1 MDVCEDVLSCSSG
14 IVLQCSHC
22 PWTWVWLWGWHQ
34 RMLRDEGTG
43 GLKCPLFSQHSSTS
57 GGGVLATTGVSELPS
72 YFSKNNDC
80 EKKIILCKAKICWV
94 HQACQKSAT
103 VWHLLRSIQLLPVT
117 RSSPLRHHLTH
128 TLCSAVRKWN
138 SRDLLQWLTSRD
150 YPGLSVLFR
159 SHASPAP
166 YLPSCRWAGSGAGS
180 GESTPNTSHRVRAAA
195 PAACALAHTEVFFSE
210 STLLLSVLSGNRNVC
225 DYVWRKLGLGE

>member
-1 MDVCEDVLSCSSG
+1 MDMGLALRMASKNA
-14 IVLQCSHC
+14 QR
-22 PWTWVWLWGWHQ
+22 WGDRRVEVPVVFPAQ
-34 RMLRDEGTG
+34 
-43 GLKCPLFSQHSSTS
+43 QHIWW
-57 GGGVLATTGVSELPS
+57 GGVLATTGVSELPS

-103 VWHLLRSIQLLPVT
+103 LWHLLRSIQLLPVT

-166 YLPSCRWAGSGAGS
+166 YLPSCRWAGSRAGS
-180 GESTPNTSHRVRAAA
+180 GEPAPNTSHRAQAAA
-195 PAACALAHTEVFFSE
+195 PAACALAHTEVFFLNQLYFSPCYQE
-210 STLLLSVLSGNRNVC
+210 TGMFVIMSGEN
-225 DYVWRKLGLGE
+225 